1 MYKLQSFAKLYSK
14 TNETLYTIY
23 LQLQLISAPKLHCC
37 NFDGSVPWAFPL
49 EFVCKSRVESR
60 VQYVTNG
67 AEKLVSAV
75 DASDEE
81 RLHLPKSDGNPDYLH
96 VLHDI
101 SLKP

>member
-1 MYKLQSFAKLYSK
+1 MTK
-14 TNETLYTIY
+14 
-23 LQLQLISAPKLHCC
+23 
-37 NFDGSVPWAFPL
+37 
-49 EFVCKSRVESR
+49 
-60 VQYVTNG
+60 G

-75 DASDEE
+75 DASDED